1 MLTLIVPALVTVVK
15 LNSLVLCYRHITEII
30 E

>member
-15 LNSLVLCYRHITEII
+15 LKALVLCYRHTIQII